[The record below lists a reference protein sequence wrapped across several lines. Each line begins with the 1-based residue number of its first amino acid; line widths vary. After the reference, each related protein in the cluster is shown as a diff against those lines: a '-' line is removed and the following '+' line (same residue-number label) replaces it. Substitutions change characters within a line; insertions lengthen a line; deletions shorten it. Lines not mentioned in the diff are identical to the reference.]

1 MVINTNTA
9 SSNIAGKMKNAQA
22 LLNKALA
29 RLSSGSKI
37 NQPQDDAA
45 GLSMSLRLKNSMT
58 QNAAGESNLTSMAS
72 LIHTQNGVLKT
83 IDKTLRRMGELSML
97 YKDKTK
103 SAADIALYNEE
114 FEHLNDVIDELAIK
128 RFNGKR
134 LFNETSPN
142 QVIGA
147 EGKITALNQLQV
159 KIVYEQIHAWGLSL
173 PADNRTTVPS
183 GMDDVTGVAAGW
195 NHNLALDSAGEITA
209 WGSNDSGQ
217 LNVPSTLTAAQKVV
231 AGDSYSAALSD
242 GKVVVWGDNTYGQQ
256 SGAPAGLSTV
266 VDLSAGDRHLVVAK
280 KDGTVA
286 AWGDN
291 SKGQSTVPGGLTN
304 VVAVAAGQWHTLALK
319 ADGTVIAWGSNTNND
334 GSVTLNQSV
343 VPAGLT
349 GVVAIAAGGYHSTA
363 LKSDGT
369 IVQWGLPGATTT
381 PPPSETN
388 PATAATTIIANGDT
402 HSIGIKADGT
412 VIAWGNNADNRINV
426 PAAVTK
432 ATAIATAEDHS
443 LAVQRVKLDIN
454 DLAGIVAATEAVATV
469 HAQSGANL
477 TRVEAEIDM
486 ARIISETT
494 SAAVSRITDVD
505 VAQEM
510 TRYTRFQILANS
522 AASLLAKANTLPASA
537 LRLLS

>member
-9 SSNIAGKMKNAQA
+9 SSNIAGKMKSTQA

-45 GLSMSLRLKNSMT
+45 GLSMSLRLRNNLT

-114 FEHLNDVIDELAIK
+114 FEQLNDVIDELAVK

-134 LFNETSPN
+134 LFNEASPD

-159 KIVYEQIHAWGLSL
+159 KIVYEQIHAWGMSQ
-173 PADNRTTVPS
+173 PADNRTTVPA
-183 GMDDVTGVAAGW
+183 GMDDVTAVAAGW
-195 NHNLALDSAGEITA
+195 NHNLALDSAGGVTA
-209 WGSNDSGQ
+209 WGSNADGQ
-217 LNVPSTLTAAQKVV
+217 LDVPSTLTAAQKVV

-242 GKVVVWGDNTYGQQ
+242 GKVVVWGNNTYGQQ
-256 SGAPAGLSTV
+256 SIPAGLSTV

-319 ADGTVIAWGSNTNND
+319 SDGTVVAWGSNVNND
-334 GSVTLNQSV
+334 GSITLNQSV

-381 PPPSETN
+381 PPSSETN
-388 PATAATTIIANGDT
+388 PATATTTTIANGDT

-412 VIAWGNNADNRINV
+412 VIAWGNNADNRINI
-426 PAAVTK
+426 PAGVTK

-477 TRVEAEIDM
+477 TRVEAELDM
-486 ARIISETT
+486 SRIISETT
-494 SAAVSRITDVD
+494 SSAVSRITDVD

-522 AASLLAKANTLPASA
+522 AASLLAKANSLPASA